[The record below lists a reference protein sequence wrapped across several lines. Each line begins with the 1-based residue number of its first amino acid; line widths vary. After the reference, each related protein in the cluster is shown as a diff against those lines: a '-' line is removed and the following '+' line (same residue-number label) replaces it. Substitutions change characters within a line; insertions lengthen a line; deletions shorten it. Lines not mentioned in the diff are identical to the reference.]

1 MDDRKPLDERGS
13 ARRKLIRGSFAV
25 PAVLTLH
32 SGASMAAASV
42 NSCLIRQNKYRVT
55 QPATGSDDV
64 WFRYQLWGYLDRSG
78 NVVDKSGFWIK
89 GSELSVYDVGKNSV
103 WLNGYAYQRFDPA
116 NNSLGQTE
124 YGQPKGPDGCSWRK
138 VNRWVSLRV
147 DSHGNLTG
155 AGSSGYG
162 SAVADSCWNSFAIGA
177 RT

>member
-13 ARRKLIRGSFAV
+13 ARRRLIRGSFAV

-32 SGASMAAASV
+32 SGASMAAGSINA
-42 NSCLIRQNKYRVT
+42 CLVRQNRYPVT
-55 QPATGSDDV
+55 QPSVGSDDV
-64 WFRYQLWGYLDRSG
+64 WFRYRLWGYVNPSG
-78 NVVDKSGFWIK
+78 QTMDSAGFWIK
-89 GSELSVYDVGKNSV
+89 GSDLAVYDVGGNSV
-103 WLNGYAYQRFDPA
+103 WLSGSAYQRFDPLS
-116 NNSLGQTE
+116 NTLGQTE
-124 YGQPKGPDGCSWRK
+124 FSQPKGPDGCKWTN

-147 DSHGNLTG
+147 DRHGNVTG